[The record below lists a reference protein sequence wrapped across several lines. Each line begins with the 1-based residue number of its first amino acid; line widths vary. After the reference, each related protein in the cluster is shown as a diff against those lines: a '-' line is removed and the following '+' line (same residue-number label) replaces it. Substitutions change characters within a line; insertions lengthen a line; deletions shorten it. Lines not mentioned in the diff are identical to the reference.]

1 MNEASAIPLIHNPA
15 ARSEKSAR
23 LGRLIA
29 KLQPAP
35 RVLVTDGPGSARR
48 IAAELARHGEPVVA
62 VGGGD
67 GTVNEVVAGL
77 LDAARDGFALPELGL
92 MPFGTMNVFALEVG
106 LPVRNIRHCWRAI
119 TEGATRDFDL
129 WLANGQ
135 PLVQLGGVGL
145 DAAVVAETTW
155 EMKRR
160 IGPLGYLINA
170 ARVLARPAPKLAI
183 SVDGRELEGALVLL
197 GNGKRYGGPLK
208 VFPSAEPDDGRL
220 DVLVLKKQTAGDVLG
235 FLAALATGGIEKFPG
250 VWMGRGERI
259 EVTSARDVP
268 VELDGEAAGAT
279 PLRIAPAAHRLRVR
293 VPAAIRS

>member
-1 MNEASAIPLIHNPA
+1 MAESAAIPLIHNPA

-29 KLQPAP
+29 RLEPAP

-48 IAAELARHGEPVVA
+48 IAADLARRGEPVVA
-62 VGGGD
+62 AGGGD

-77 LDAARDGFALPELGL
+77 LDANADGFALPELGL
-92 MPFGTMNVFALEVG
+92 MPFGTMNVFALELG
-106 LPVRNIRHCWRAI
+106 LPVRNIRQCWRAI
-119 TEGATRDFDL
+119 TEGATREVDL
-129 WLANGQ
+129 WIANGQ
-135 PLVQLGGVGL
+135 PMVQLGGVGL

-170 ARVLARPAPKLAI
+170 ARVLARPAPKLGI
-183 SVDGRELEGALVLL
+183 TVDGHAIEGALVLF

-220 DVLVLKKQTAGDVLG
+220 DVLVLRKQTAGDVLG

-250 VWMGRGERI
+250 VWMGRGERVSVAS
-259 EVTSARDVP
+259 ERAVP
-268 VELDGEAAGAT
+268 VELDGEAAGST
-279 PLRIAPAAHRLRVR
+279 PLDIDRSPQRLRVR
-293 VPAAIRS
+293 VKTSG

>member
-1 MNEASAIPLIHNPA
+1 MSHAPAIPLIHNPA

-23 LGRLIA
+23 LGRLIS
-29 KLQPAP
+29 KLEPAP

-48 IAAELARHGEPVVA
+48 LASELARRGEPVIA
-62 VGGGD
+62 AGGGD

-77 LDAARDGFALPELGL
+77 LDAAGEGFSVPELGL
-92 MPFGTMNVFALEVG
+92 MPFGTMNVFALELG
-106 LPVRNIRHCWRAI
+106 LPVRNIRQCWRAI
-119 TEGATRDFDL
+119 TEGATREIDL

-170 ARVLARPAPKLAI
+170 ARVLARPAPKLFI
-183 SVDGRELEGALVLL
+183 TVDGAEMEGALVLL

-208 VFPSAEPDDGRL
+208 VFPSAEPDDGQL

-250 VWMGRGERI
+250 VWMGRGERV
-259 EVTSARDVP
+259 EVTSAREVP
-268 VELDGEAAGAT
+268 IELDGEAAGST
-279 PLRIAPAAHRLRVR
+279 PLRVGRSPHRLRVR
-293 VPAAIRS
+293 VRTTA

>member
-1 MNEASAIPLIHNPA
+1 MFRAPAIPLIHNPA

-29 KLQPAP
+29 KLEPAP

-48 IAAELARHGEPVVA
+48 LAADLARRGEPVIA
-62 VGGGD
+62 AGGGD

-77 LDAARDGFALPELGL
+77 LDAAAEGFPLPDLGL
-92 MPFGTMNVFALEVG
+92 MPFGTMNVFALEAG
-106 LPVRNIRHCWRAI
+106 LPVRNIRQCWRAI
-119 TEGATRDFDL
+119 TEGATREVDL
-129 WLANGQ
+129 WIANGQ

-160 IGPLGYLINA
+160 IGPLGYLVNA
-170 ARVLARPAPKLAI
+170 ARVLARPAPKLTI
-183 SVDGRELEGALVLL
+183 TVDGEQMEGALVLL

-208 VFPSAEPDDGRL
+208 VFPSAEPDDGQL

-235 FLAALATGGIEKFPG
+235 FLAALATGSIEKFPG

-259 EVTSARDVP
+259 EVKSAREVP
-268 VELDGEAAGAT
+268 VELDGEAAGST
-279 PLRIAPAAHRLRVR
+279 PLRVGRSPHRLRVR
-293 VPAAIRS
+293 VKASA